1 MKFKI
6 FLKFSSVILPVIV
19 LLASCSGAGHQ
30 KESSGQVNEAEI
42 LMNYLEESGNIV
54 NHPDIPSFVS
64 ADEVNNNLKGNN
76 YHLIDLRSSVEF
88 NLGHIENSVNVPPSN
103 ILDYFENRI
112 EPNSFEKIILVC
124 GNSHLSGYTT
134 AILRMIGYKNIYHI
148 RFGLSSWDESVARRY
163 WSANISSSLM
173 GNLETTPNSKSQP
186 GNLPQISTGKTTGY
200 EILRER
206 AQKALEIN
214 WDDISITFMDILE
227 NSDAYYIG
235 NYWPQALY
243 DLGHL
248 PGAIQYNPKKSLHSS
263 EDILTL
269 PTDKPLVF
277 YCYSGQ
283 NSAYVNAFFSIMGY
297 DFRSLDYGANGFIHQ
312 FIKETQ
318 PPGRTFSD
326 LHIRNYPLV
335 QGGSLQSSTGNN
347 SPEVKVETTVVQGGC

>member
-1 MKFKI
+1 MQPCKYIKEAMFM
-6 FLKFSSVILPVIV
+6 ILLVSIMMSCSETNPVIT
-19 LLASCSGAGHQ
+19 SNI
-30 KESSGQVNEAEI
+30 NETEI
-42 LMNYLEESGNIV
+42 LLDYLEQNGNIV
-54 NHPDIPSFVS
+54 NQPDIPYFVGS
-64 ADEVNNNLKGNN
+64 DEVFNNLKGVN
-76 YHLIDLRSSVEF
+76 YLVIDLRPSVEF
-88 NLGHIENSVNVPPSN
+88 GLGHIENSVNVLPAN

-124 GNSHLSGYTT
+124 SNSHLSGYTT
-134 AILRMIGYKNIYHI
+134 AILRMLGYTNVFHI
-148 RFGLSSWDESVARRY
+148 RFGMSSWHESIAQRY
-163 WSANISSSLM
+163 WSANISNDLI
-173 GNLETTPNSKSQP
+173 GRLETTPHEKNQP
-186 GNLPQISTGKTTGY
+186 GNLPQITTGKTSGY

-206 AQKALEIN
+206 AQQALEIN
-214 WDDISITFMDILE
+214 WDDISISFLDILE
-227 NSDAYYIG
+227 DPDAYYIG

-243 DLGHL
+243 DQGHL

-269 PTDKPLVF
+269 PGDKPLVF

-326 LHIRNYPLV
+326 FHIRNYPLE
-335 QGGSLQSSTGNN
+335 QGGLLESGSGNDL
-347 SPEVKVETTVVQGGC
+347 PEVKVETTVVQGGC